1 LKIRAAD
8 WCSTPLKLLQQMAE
22 LQGAEL
28 TLCPLFF
35 NERLIFRGERG
46 ADAAAQVTRLLKT
59 LSEPVFMP
67 VT

>member
-1 LKIRAAD
+1 MKIRGAD
-8 WCSTPLKLLQQMAE
+8 YRSTPLKLLQRMAE

-35 NERLIFRGERG
+35 NERLIFRGAYG